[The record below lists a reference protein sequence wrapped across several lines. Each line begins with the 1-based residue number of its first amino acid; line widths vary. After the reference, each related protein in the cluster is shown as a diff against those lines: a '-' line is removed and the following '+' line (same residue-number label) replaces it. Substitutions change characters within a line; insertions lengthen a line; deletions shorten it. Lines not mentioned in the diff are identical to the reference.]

1 MKKGVLLVNLGS
13 PDSPNPKD
21 VKKYLGEFLMDERVI
36 DVPLWARTLL
46 VKGIILN
53 TRPKASA
60 AAYKKIWWDEG
71 SPLIVLSER
80 LQNGIQKEINV
91 PVALAMRYG
100 SMTIKKGLQE
110 LVDKGVDEVFLI
122 PLYPQ
127 FAMATTE
134 TILVLAEEIRKAN
147 FPQIK
152 ITDLKPFYN
161 NPQYIEVLSNSVAR
175 HLKGKDYEHLL
186 FSYHGV
192 PERHIRK
199 SDITKSH
206 CKPSDKENCVCCKTP
221 SPAHEF
227 CYKHQCKEVTRLVG
241 EKLNLEPGTFSTSFQ
256 SRLGFDPWLQPY
268 TDRTIER
275 LGKEGIK
282 KMAIVTPA
290 FVSDCLETLEEI
302 AMEGEEIF
310 HEMGGK
316 DFTTVPCLND
326 DKEFVDLLS
335 NWIND
340 WATSENVT
348 A

>member
-1 MKKGVLLVNLGS
+1 MKGVLLVNLGS
-13 PDSPNPKD
+13 PDSPEPKD

-80 LQNGIQKEINV
+80 LQDKIQEQV
-91 PVALAMRYG
+91 DFPVALAMRYG

-134 TILVLAEEIRKAN
+134 TILVLAEAIRKAH
-147 FPQIK
+147 FPQLK
-152 ITDLKPFYN
+152 IQDLKAFYN
-161 NPQYIEVLSNSVAR
+161 NTDYIEVLSNSIAR
-175 HLKGKDYEHLL
+175 HLEGKDYEHLL

-206 CKPSDKENCVCCKTP
+206 CKIDGSCCATP

-227 CYKHQCKEVTRLVG
+227 CYRHQCLEVTRLVG
-241 EKLNLEPGTFSTSFQ
+241 EKLNLKEGTFSTSFQ

-310 HEMGGK
+310 HEMGGQ

-326 DKEFVDLLS
+326 DKAFVDLLS
-335 NWIND
+335 KWINE
-340 WATSENVT
+340 WATSTSIE

>member
-13 PDSPNPKD
+13 PDSPEPKD

-36 DVPLWARTLL
+36 DVPFWARTLL

-60 AAYKKIWWDEG
+60 NAYKKIWWDEG
-71 SPLIVLSER
+71 SPLIVISER
-80 LQNGIQKEINV
+80 LQKKLQKQVDI

-100 SMTIKKGLQE
+100 GMTIKKGLQE
-110 LVDKGVDEVFLI
+110 LVDKGVEKVFII

-134 TILVLAEEIRKAN
+134 TILVLAEEIQQQY
-147 FPQIK
+147 FPN
-152 ITDLKPFYN
+152 LEMESLPAFYN
-161 NPQYIEVLSNSVAR
+161 KEDYIEVLANSIKAS
-175 HLKGKDYEHLL
+175 LKDKDFEHLL

-199 SDITKSH
+199 RDITKSH
-206 CKPSDKENCVCCKTP
+206 CKIDGSCCKTP
-221 SPAHEF
+221 SKAHEF
-227 CYKHQCKEVTRLVG
+227 CYRHQCYEVTRLVAN
-241 EKLNLEPGTFSTSFQ
+241 KLQLKPETYSTSFQ

-275 LGKEGIK
+275 LGNQGIK

-302 AMEGEEIF
+302 AMEGKEIF
-310 HEMGGK
+310 HEVGGK
-316 DFTTVPCLND
+316 VFTTIPCLND
-326 DKEFVDLLS
+326 NDDWILLLS
-335 NWIND
+335 KWINE
-340 WATSENVT
+340 WEHRN
-348 A
+348 